1 MSAEQSGQLRV
12 GVIGLGFAGTT
23 ALKSFRNIPGVE
35 VVALAGQ
42 ERDRLEALGAE
53 HAIPNLFTDY
63 QDLLALPG
71 LDAISIGVPNGLH
84 RAIAV
89 PALERGLHV
98 LCEKPLARNARE
110 AEEMVLA
117 ARHAGRVL
125 QVVFNHRERG
135 DVQLLRRYVDEGRLG
150 RIYYAKAYW
159 MRRRGIPGMG
169 SWFVSKEE
177 AGGGCLIDL
186 GVHVLDMAMFLM
198 GEPGVRTVSAST
210 FDELGKNGAGF
221 SPHSRKSG
229 ADNPFTV
236 EDLGT
241 AFIRLDGGTTLLLE
255 ASWAS
260 HGSQREDY
268 GVVLYGTEGGAEI
281 KVVNYGQDD
290 TLNVFTTIAG
300 ELADIHPTLP
310 HGGFHQAVIGEFV
323 ERVRSGEWTRWD
335 GSDGL
340 RYARVIDACYASGEQ
355 GREIVLEAPGDATEV
370 PTAAG

>member
-1 MSAEQSGQLRV
+1 MSAEKSGQLRV

-42 ERDRLEALGAE
+42 EKDRLEVLGAE
-53 HAIPNLFTDY
+53 HAIPNLFSDY

-84 RAIAV
+84 SAIAI

-110 AEEMVLA
+110 AEAMVQA
-117 ARHAGRVL
+117 AHRAGRVL

-135 DVQLLRRYVDEGRLG
+135 DVQLLKKYVDEGRLG

-186 GVHVLDMAMFLM
+186 GVHVLDMAMYLL
-198 GEPGVRTVSAST
+198 GEPGVLTVSAST
-210 FDELGKNGAGF
+210 FDELGRNGLGF
-221 SPHSRKSG
+221 SPRSRKSG
-229 ADNPFTV
+229 ANNPFTV

-241 AFIRLDGGTTLLLE
+241 AFIRLSDGSTLLLE

-260 HGSQREDY
+260 HGPQSEDY

-290 TLNVFTTIAG
+290 TMNVFTTIGG
-300 ELADIHPTLP
+300 ELADIHPKLP

-323 ERVRSGEWTRWD
+323 DRIRSGEWTRWD

-340 RYARVIDACYASGEQ
+340 RYARVIDAAYASSAQ
-355 GREIVLEAPGDATEV
+355 GREIVLDVPGETEEAPA
-370 PTAAG
+370 AAG